1 MKMPIA
7 LALSWTLATALPLA
21 ASAVEYRQV
30 QADKSEITFVY
41 QQMGVNMNGR
51 FRQFSAQLRFD
62 PADSASAQATV
73 DVNLGSIDTGSSE
86 ADSEVQGKDWLNIAV
101 FPSARFTSSG
111 IKALG
116 GDRYELAGQLSIKGQ
131 SRAISVPLTVVAQ
144 GNQAVFE
151 GTFNFKRADFA
162 IGEGVWADVGTVANE
177 IQVKFRVLASGT

>member
-1 MKMPIA
+1 MKIRTA
-7 LALSWTLATALPLA
+7 LPLIWALATALPLT
-21 ASAVEYRQV
+21 ASAVEYQQI
-30 QADKSEITFVY
+30 QADKSEITFAY

-62 PADSASAQATV
+62 PADPASAQATV

-86 ADSEVQGKDWLNIAV
+86 ADGEVKGKDWLNIAA
-101 FPSARFTSSG
+101 FPGARFVSSG

-116 GDRYELAGQLSIKGQ
+116 GDRYELTGQLSIKGQ
-131 SRAISVPLTVVAQ
+131 SRAISVPLTVVVQ

-162 IGEGVWADVGTVANE
+162 IGEGVWADFGTVANE
-177 IQVKFRVLASGT
+177 IQVRFRMLASGT